1 MITRL
6 DENKA
11 KVLRTDFEKDDA
23 YVIIY
28 DTIDWLSTEYHS
40 LSPEELWQ
48 EASELIDEI
57 RLAPDKEWKSTKLY
71 NQLVRKYAE
80 LDSAKETATIVLYI
94 VAWMLVLTK
103 KVEKMEEHPYY
114 IIITNLLNQINT
126 FPAFERMLNKTHQ
139 DEIFFEERKSK
150 EIHPRDY
157 LAFDGANLFQYIR
170 KDLPIQRKLEIDA
183 EIRDSIYDDRPKVVV
198 EKLCELQTV
207 QKEINIP
214 RGNIQTLCKYIN
226 ERYGSKIKPNSFSAA
241 VETYF
246 PKLK

>member
-11 KVLRTDFEKDDA
+11 KVVRTDFEKDDA

-57 RLAPDKEWKSTKLY
+57 RMAPDKEWKSTKLY

-114 IIITNLLNQINT
+114 TIITNMLNQINT

-139 DEIFFEERKSK
+139 DEIFFEQRKSK

>member
-11 KVLRTDFEKDDA
+11 KVVRTDFEKDDA

-94 VAWMLVLTK
+94 VAWMLVLSK

-114 IIITNLLNQINT
+114 INITNLLSQINT

-183 EIRDSIYDDRPKVVV
+183 EIRDSIYDDRPKVLV

>member
-11 KVLRTDFEKDDA
+11 KVVRTDFEKDDA

-103 KVEKMEEHPYY
+103 KVERMEEHPYY
-114 IIITNLLNQINT
+114 TIITNLLNQINS

-139 DEIFFEERKSK
+139 DEIFFEQRKSK

-198 EKLCELQTV
+198 EKLCYLQTV

-226 ERYGSKIKPNSFSAA
+226 DRYGSHIKPNSFSAA

>member
-6 DENKA
+6 DENTA
-11 KVLRTDFEKDDA
+11 KQRRIDFEKDDA
-23 YVIIY
+23 YIIIY
-28 DTIDWLSTEYHS
+28 DTIDWLSTDYHS

-48 EASELIDEI
+48 EASDLIDEI
-57 RLAPDKEWKSTKLY
+57 RNAPDREWKSTKLF

-80 LDSAKETATIVLYI
+80 LESAKETATIVLYI
-94 VAWMLVLTK
+94 VTWMLVLTK

-114 IIITNLLNQINT
+114 TIITNLLNQINT
-126 FPAFERMLNKTHQ
+126 FPDFDRMLNKTHQ

-157 LAFDGANLFQYIR
+157 LAYGADLFQYIR
-170 KDLPIQRKLEIDA
+170 KDLPYQRKLEIDA
-183 EIRDSIYDDRPKVVV
+183 EIRDSIIDDRPKVVV
-198 EKLCELQTV
+198 EKLCELQEEK
-207 QKEINIP
+207 KEINIP

-226 ERYGSKIKPNSFSAA
+226 ERYGSAIKPNSFSNA

>member
-11 KVLRTDFEKDDA
+11 KVVRTDFEKDDA

-57 RLAPDKEWKSTKLY
+57 RMAPDKEWKSTKLY

-103 KVEKMEEHPYY
+103 KVEKMEDHPYY

-139 DEIFFEERKSK
+139 DEIFFEQRKSK

>member
-11 KVLRTDFEKDDA
+11 KVVRTDFEKDDA

-28 DTIDWLSTEYHS
+28 DTIDWLSAEYES
-40 LSPEELWQ
+40 LSPEELWV
-48 EASELIDEI
+48 EATELIDEI
-57 RLAPDKEWKSTKLY
+57 RNAPDKEWKSTKLY

-103 KVEKMEEHPYY
+103 KVERMEEHPYY
-114 IIITNLLNQINT
+114 TIITNLLNQINS

-139 DEIFFEERKSK
+139 DEIFFEQRKSK

-198 EKLCELQTV
+198 EKLCDLQTK
-207 QKEINIP
+207 QEINIP